1 MTARPSSHSRRRTDL
16 GGMKLLIAAAVL
28 LVLGTVGVVVL
39 HERGKAHG
47 HGPAS
52 DASAAVATI
61 STGDR
66 VDIEAHVPRR
76 GLTIVEFT
84 ADF

>member
-1 MTARPSSHSRRRTDL
+1 MRV
-16 GGMKLLIAAAVL
+16 LIAAAVL
-28 LVLGTVGVVVL
+28 FVLGTVGFVVL
-39 HERGKAHG
+39 RERGKTRVATG
-47 HGPAS
+47 AAS
-52 DASAAVATI
+52 DSSADVATI

-66 VDIEAHVPRR
+66 VDIEAHVPRQ